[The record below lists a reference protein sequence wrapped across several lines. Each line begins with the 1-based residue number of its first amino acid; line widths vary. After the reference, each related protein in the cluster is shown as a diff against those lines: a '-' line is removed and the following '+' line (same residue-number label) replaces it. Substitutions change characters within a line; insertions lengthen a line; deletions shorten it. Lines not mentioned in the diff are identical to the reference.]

1 MASGKPERTDLYG
14 HPGPEPAPRI
24 DVVVPLK
31 RSRSSRRRR
40 SGARRDKLQPQRPVV
55 LVVEDDA
62 FAAKLIVKALEKQ
75 SFDVAHASNAP
86 GALALLRRVK
96 PMAIFMD
103 VNLPGM
109 DGVAL
114 AEWLKA
120 SPTHS
125 PTPVIMPT
133 SDARRET
140 IARSLNAGIAGFI
153 VKPFTREGLRQARAI
168 RALRHGTFQPTR
180 RHEGLAPPVGGWRVP
195 CSNRRTPPN
204 P

>member
-1 MASGKPERTDLYG
+1 MVAARERAMASGKPERTDLYG

-86 GALALLRRVK
+86 GAL
-96 PMAIFMD
+96 PCC
-103 VNLPGM
+103 G
-109 DGVAL
+109 
-114 AEWLKA
+114 A
-120 SPTHS
+120 SS
-125 PTPVIMPT
+125 P
-133 SDARRET
+133 
-140 IARSLNAGIAGFI
+140 
-153 VKPFTREGLRQARAI
+153 
-168 RALRHGTFQPTR
+168 
-180 RHEGLAPPVGGWRVP
+180 
-195 CSNRRTPPN
+195 
-204 P
+204 